1 MNLSLNCTS
10 SFTVQD
16 IETNLRWSWE
26 ASGVVTSLAERIKL
40 LDRIGELKTVL
51 KTSVFGDVFNSPHR
65 LHIR

>member
-1 MNLSLNCTS
+1 M
-10 SFTVQD
+10 
-16 IETNLRWSWE
+16 
-26 ASGVVTSLAERIKL
+26 VTSLAERIKL